1 MLLCMDETD
10 RRIRRSAL
18 KLVAISLALGFLLG
32 FAAGAVVMYHS
43 IDRVVVIPLQ
53 PGVEV

>member
-18 KLVAISLALGFLLG
+18 KLIAISMALGFLLG
-32 FAAGAVVMYHS
+32 FGAGAVVMYHS
-43 IDRVVVIPLQ
+43 IDQVVVIPLQ